1 MFAREFLSSH
11 RATLSAS
18 RKDSANSNYSRT
30 YTTPGGWGHTGLQ
43 VRPSPQLLCFPY
55 VHKNSGVGGMSKQ
68 SSFLPSRLFR
78 PPAKM
83 SARRHFPSLFS
94 QSPLSALF
102 PFNYLRTLSFSVSY
116 LSAVLPTP
124 SALFYQKP
132 GCTPSGHTNASDGS
146 RLSLRNLFSAFR
158 LSVLCFSAVS
168 PSSLSSP
175 LLYPTSQQSLPWTH
189 ERQRGW
195 GTEGTPAIFQF
206 AGSGGEKCCK
216 QRLGLVEGER
226 NAKEIGAAG

>member
-43 VRPSPQLLCFPY
+43 VRPFTQLLCFPY

-83 SARRHFPSLFS
+83 SARRHFHSLFS

-124 SALFYQKP
+124 SALFAKNQGVP
-132 GCTPSGHTNASDGS
+132 PLWSHQCS
-146 RLSLRNLFSAFR
+146 RR
-158 LSVLCFSAVS
+158 S
-168 PSSLSSP
+168 PPPIKKP
-175 LLYPTSQQSLPWTH
+175 LL
-189 ERQRGW
+189 
-195 GTEGTPAIFQF
+195 
-206 AGSGGEKCCK
+206 
-216 QRLGLVEGER
+216 
-226 NAKEIGAAG
+226 